1 VAVAIGEQYM
11 PRFAGDTLPAS
22 ATGIALALADK
33 IDTIVGAFAIGQ
45 RPTGAKD
52 PFAVRRATLGALR
65 ILLEGRLDVDLPA
78 VIAVAYEATVEDLR
92 AHAKPRT
99 EGQKPAAEPPAADAL
114 VREVCEYA
122 FERLRSVYLES
133 GTGIT
138 SEMFDAVLDRR
149 PVSAVDF
156 DARLNALAAFLRLD
170 DAAAL
175 TGANKR
181 IANILRKSDSAAEV
195 LEERLFEG
203 AAESDLADALRA
215 VTPLAQA
222 SIAAKDY
229 ASALRHLAT
238 LRPAVDAFFDGVMVN
253 AEDPAVRRN
262 RLALLARVQQLFLAI
277 ADLSRLPG

>member
-1 VAVAIGEQYM
+1 M

-22 ATGIALALADK
+22 ATGVALALADK

-65 ILLEGRLDVDLPA
+65 ILLEGRLDIDLPA

-92 AHAKPRT
+92 AHAKPRA
-99 EGQKPAAEPPAADAL
+99 EGQKSAAEPPAADAL

-203 AAESDLADALRA
+203 AAERDLAGALTA

-229 ASALRHLAT
+229 SNALRHLAT